1 MPRLLAAL
9 LAVFFISLKIAT
21 AQTALE
27 GYTYEENNRGR
38 LQQVQVTVYELPS
51 NTVRAELVTDTL
63 GHFAALLAPGRYRVL
78 ARKDVFFDRQDTVQL
93 GAEKI
98 YLKMEMRR
106 QPGYIFDATIAEARE
121 SPEQIVDA
129 IQGASIEIYNRT
141 QRRPEKVLT
150 RYPEAFF
157 QQNFERGNHY
167 TMLIRKPGFLAKRIE
182 VYVNVKGCILC
193 VDGVRS
199 LTPGVTENLTAGN
212 ANGTLLAN
220 IELERAK
227 LEKKIEIQNIYYDY
241 DKWDIRADASERLDL
256 AVQLMKDNPGLSVEL
271 GSHTDCRGNN
281 AYNDVLS
288 QRRAESAV
296 AYIVSEGVEA
306 YRITAKGYGET
317 QLANRCRDGVT
328 CSEEEHQQNRRTM
341 LRITGIKNDSTEY
354 LRWPS
359 LEQIVRDEEQA
370 KALKMNKNKAQKAAA
385 LPPGATL
392 NSPGSRQLP
401 EANNSVPLPPMVPA
415 QTDSKFLPQA
425 LPARFTGF
433 TVEIARADKAL
444 VAERDTILRQQSGIL
459 MQREKQTKQYAY
471 FVGQFKTAAE
481 AQAFLE
487 NEARAKYPE
496 GKVVEFK
503 GGKVVRKK

>member
-1 MPRLLAAL
+1 MPRLLVAVLAA
-9 LAVFFISLKIAT
+9 FFISLKMTA

-38 LQQVQVTVYELPS
+38 LQQVQVTVYEMPA
-51 NTVRAELVTDTL
+51 NVVRAELVTDSL
-63 GHFAALLAPGRYRVL
+63 GHFATALAPGRYRIL
-78 ARKDVFFDRQDTVQL
+78 LRKDVFFDRQDTVQL
-93 GAEKI
+93 AQEKM
-98 YLKMEMRR
+98 YRKLEMRR
-106 QPGYIFDATIAEARE
+106 KPGYTFDATIAEARE

-157 QQNFERGNHY
+157 QQNFEQGNHY

-199 LTPGVTENLTAGN
+199 LTPGVTENLTSGN

-220 IELERAK
+220 IELERVK

-271 GSHTDCRGNN
+271 GSHTDCRGND
-281 AYNDVLS
+281 AYNETLS
-288 QRRAESAV
+288 QKRAESAV

-306 YRITAKGYGET
+306 YRITAKGYGES

-341 LRITGIKNDSTEY
+341 LRITGIKNDTAEY

-370 KALKMNKNKAQKAAA
+370 KNLKQTKNKAQKAAA
-385 LPPGATL
+385 LQPGATL
-392 NSPGSRQLP
+392 DSPRSRQLP
-401 EANNSVPLPPMVPA
+401 EANNSVPLPPMVSA
-415 QTDSKFLPQA
+415 ETDPKFLPKT

-433 TVEIARADKAL
+433 TLEIARADKAL
-444 VAERDTILRQQSGIL
+444 VAERDTILRQSDGIL
-459 MQREKQTKQYAY
+459 MQREKQTQQYAY

-487 NEARAKYPE
+487 NEARAKFPE
-496 GKVVEFK
+496 AKVVEFK
-503 GGKVVRKK
+503 AGKVVRKK